1 MQEPGMQGNIK
12 VLQNKKFYD
21 IYQLAKPT
29 RRKSCSSNHSHLC
42 GSKSCSI
49 VTLSQILWPYEVFLA
64 VSNALEGHTPELK
77 CSFDCRQCLAR
88 GNHDF
93 CSVVITTSSVFSF
106 GFFFSSVWKR
116 WLARVNPSKGSVSR
130 TQRRLSCGYYRAII
144 IYLTSLSFLAGGD
157 AFSLS

>member
-1 MQEPGMQGNIK
+1 MQGNIK
-12 VLQNKKFYD
+12 VLQKNNNFYY

-29 RRKSCSSNHSHLC
+29 RRKSCSGNHSHLC

-77 CSFDCRQCLAR
+77 CSFYCRHCLAR

-93 CSVVITTSSVFSF
+93 FSLF
-106 GFFFSSVWKR
+106 LRFFFSSVWKR
-116 WLARVNPSKGSVSR
+116 WLARVNPSKRSVSR
-130 TQRRLSCGYYRAII
+130 TQGRLSCGYYRAII
-144 IYLTSLSFLAGGD
+144 IYFTSLSFLAGGD